1 MKSPRFQRALKGL
14 LLIAM
19 GLFLYRQ
26 ITTGTLYFYISDRYT
41 WLTVLAFIGFVIVG
55 LSYRWTSSP
64 QQDDES
70 DHAHIHTH
78 DHTHEHD
85 HDHSHGIGWVGA
97 ILVAMPIL
105 LGVFVPPQPLGASA
119 LSTREISS
127 GSMDSVM
134 PAAVRMAAEKAAT
147 DRNILDWVLAFQD
160 SNQSGERFA
169 GVEANVVGFV
179 YRTGNEEADTFWLAR
194 FVINCCVA
202 DANPVGIMVRW
213 PQHTQLEEGVW
224 VRITGRLA
232 EEMGRS
238 TPILLAEGVEVV
250 PAPGQPYLYP

>member
-1 MKSPRFQRALKGL
+1 
-14 LLIAM
+14 LIGM

-26 ITTGTLYFYISDRYT
+26 IATGTLYFYISDRYT
-41 WLTVLAFIGFVIVG
+41 WLIALAFIGFVIVG
-55 LSYRWTSSP
+55 LSYRWTSRP
-64 QQDDES
+64 QQDADGDPIHE
-70 DHAHIHTH
+70 HTH
-78 DHTHEHD
+78 DHE
-85 HDHSHGIGWVGA
+85 HSHGIGWVGA

-105 LGVFVPPQPLGASA
+105 LGVLVPPQPLGASA

-160 SNQSGERFA
+160 SPQSGERFA
-169 GVEANVVGFV
+169 GIEADVVGFV
-179 YRTGNEEADTFWLAR
+179 YRTGNEEADSFWAAR
-194 FVINCCVA
+194 FMINCCVA
-202 DANPVGIMVRW
+202 DANPVGLMVRW
-213 PQHTQLEEGVW
+213 PQHTQLEEGAW

-238 TPILLAEGVEVV
+238 TPILVAENVEII